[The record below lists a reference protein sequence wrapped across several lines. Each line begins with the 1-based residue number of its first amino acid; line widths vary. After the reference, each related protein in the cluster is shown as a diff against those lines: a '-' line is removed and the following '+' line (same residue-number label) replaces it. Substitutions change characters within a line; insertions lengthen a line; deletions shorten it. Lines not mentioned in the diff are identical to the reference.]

1 MADLYD
7 DLTMPKDLREAH
19 REVDKIVMRMY
30 RLDED
35 MSDEDIAIALLEHY
49 KFVTDYLREN
59 KMKQLTRR
67 NSDDDEEDFED
78 E

>member
-1 MADLYD
+1 
-7 DLTMPKDLREAH
+7 MPKDLREAH
-19 REVDKIVMRMY
+19 REVDKIVMRIY

-35 MSDEDIAIALLEHY
+35 MTDEDIAITLLEHY

-59 KMKQLTRR
+59 KMKQLTRQK
-67 NSDDDEEDFED
+67 SDDDEDFDD